1 MIFYNSVS
9 KVYKDNNKS
18 VSVLSDIDFRVPYG
32 EIVVFL
38 GPSGCGKSTLLRMT
52 NRLESVTQGKI
63 LLSDQNIQ
71 EIDPTV
77 LRLKM
82 GYVIQQIGLFPNMT
96 VAQNIAIAPRLLKW
110 SRKKITQRIDELLD
124 LVNLSPSQFRD
135 RYPIQ
140 LSGGQQQRV
149 GIAIA
154 LAADP

>member
-18 VSVLSDIDFRVPYG
+18 VSVLNDINFRVPYG

-124 LVNLSPSQFRD
+124 LVN
-135 RYPIQ
+135 I
-140 LSGGQQQRV
+140 
-149 GIAIA
+149 
-154 LAADP
+154 